1 MMENQEMIEKVAVED
16 QKSIE
21 RTLESTNPFKH
32 DKRKCTDVMVLILF
46 LFFWIGMLIIAGNGY
61 RHGKPQRLLYGTDWM
76 GRTCGASSDETKYV
90 PAYDL
95 TNYKYLLYPRLFDD
109 MKALVAAGY
118 DSQQLVHPSTF
129 RKLFGVC
136 VSACPVLSK
145 KTLYV
150 HAYIDYRIQGN
161 PINEE
166 EASAVKNEYL
176 IAGSPWK
183 VEMNTTNVLYRCVA
197 LTKVEVIQ
205 HVRCIDKCT
214 DQEVER
220 YQNGSVN
227 TLTCG
232 MDNEKNPF
240 INCGAQS
247 CNDVI
252 TAVRPSCKSSETM
265 REERE
270 IGTTIQDPVTQ
281 MISRRW
287 FLLVRWLG
295 DLQKA
300 AVPVLIC
307 GGLIALILGFFWL
320 LLLRYWASVFV
331 WLIIVLVLVIQILIT
346 LFCAYEGHVLHST
359 RFESTLH
366 RMGMSFE
373 DHQTTYVSSAGILAA
388 KDQTYYWA
396 LACYIFTGT
405 TLLLL
410 LLLFFMCSRIQL
422 AIGIIREAS
431 KALQSMP
438 MLTFYPFIPTFF
450 AVILVAYWIVTA
462 TFIATSD
469 HLVIPSTFPVNGTF
483 LHYNDTT
490 QVQIQEKKNRKY
502 FMLYHLFGLL
512 WTNQVIQAAAYTT
525 IAGAFCEYYWT
536 RNKQEI
542 RRRPVLRSIWRTLR
556 YHFGSIAFGSLI
568 LTWVQILRIICAYM
582 DENLNRLKQINKV
595 WKVVRMCLQVLLWCF
610 ENCLKFLNKNTFIL
624 IAMTGQSFGPAM
636 KDSFLLLQTHAARI
650 ATVSILTRFLTL
662 IGKVFVTTFSM
673 LSMFLLIRY
682 PPHEVPRFLVGDLA
696 NLTNPLLPMLL
707 VGLLSYTTSCF
718 FFDVYGTGIE
728 SILLCFC
735 KDCHVNKTSQD
746 FYMTKDLVA
755 FLDGPAQSNAFT
767 KYKNRIQCTD
777 DQMIQKFHSIKIEN

>member
-331 WLIIVLVLVIQILIT
+331 MYFIVQDLNLHCIEWECRSKIIKRLI
-346 LFCAYEGHVLHST
+346 
-359 RFESTLH
+359 
-366 RMGMSFE
+366 
-373 DHQTTYVSSAGILAA
+373 
-388 KDQTYYWA
+388 
-396 LACYIFTGT
+396 
-405 TLLLL
+405 
-410 LLLFFMCSRIQL
+410 RIQL

-650 ATVSILTRFLTL
+650 ATVSILTRFLML